1 MASGQVWGGKWVVPA
16 VSGVVAAVLAEAGT
30 VSPEAAAAVTAVTHC
45 AAVSEVA
52 EESSK
57 EVGGG

>member
-1 MASGQVWGGKWVVPA
+1 VASGQVWGEEW
-16 VSGVVAAVLAEAGT
+16 VVAAVFEAAEAVAPDT
-30 VSPEAAAAVTAVTHC
+30 EAAAAVKAVSEG
-45 AAVSEVA
+45 SEVA